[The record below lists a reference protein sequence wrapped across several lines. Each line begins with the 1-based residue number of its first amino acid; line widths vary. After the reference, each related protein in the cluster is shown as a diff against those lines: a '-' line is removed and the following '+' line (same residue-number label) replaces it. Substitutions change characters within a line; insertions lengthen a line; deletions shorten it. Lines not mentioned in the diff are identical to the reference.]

1 MGLKAC
7 LFNEDIDLTGGSA
20 AVAAALAAGIR
31 GGFTVDGDSV
41 IAPVS
46 DNMHIVGV
54 LSGTETAAIE
64 GGTLTVTG
72 MARPLSLGGTYVVP
86 LHVFRQLGLWIPIG
100 SGADIDFLGY
110 DHAAAAQEF
119 CSVIVDDPNM
129 PDPWGITPYQ
139 SLQSLLGEDG
149 TTISVGIASAARV
162 AATQSGHTDICGR
175 TTAYTDGQAAI
186 ANDASIDIYV
196 LDVYVRE
203 AAGYSGVG
211 LEAPG
216 NQANLD
222 FPTLATVD
230 SHYNMKEMFGGA
242 LRCTGQ
248 RPFSIY
254 GYGVG
259 AGAIAETVLVLGVKG
274 L

>member
-20 AVAAALAAGIR
+20 AVAAALAAGVR
-31 GGFTVDGDSV
+31 GGFVVDGDS
-41 IAPVS
+41 ILAPVS
-46 DNMHIVGV
+46 DGMHIVGV

-72 MARPLSLGGTYVVP
+72 MPRDLSLGGTYVVP
-86 LHVFRQLGLWIPIG
+86 LHVFQQLGLWIPIAG
-100 SGADIDFLGY
+100 GADIDFLGY

-119 CSVIVDDPNM
+119 CSVIIDDPTM
-129 PDPWGITPYQ
+129 PDPWDITPYNN
-139 SLQSLLGEDG
+139 LEGLLGRDG
-149 TTISVGIASAARV
+149 TTLNVGITSAARV

-175 TTAYTDGQAAI
+175 TTAYTDAQPAI
-186 ANDASIDIYV
+186 PNVADIDIYV
-196 LDVYVRE
+196 LDIHVIE

-216 NQANLD
+216 MRANLD
-222 FPTLATVD
+222 FPTLATLET
-230 SHYNMKEMFGGA
+230 HYNMKDMFGGA
-242 LRCTGQ
+242 LHCKSNS
-248 RPFSIY
+248 PFNIY

-259 AGAIAETVLVLGVKG
+259 AGAIAETRLTLGVKG

>member
-1 MGLKAC
+1 MGLKAG

-20 AVAAALAAGIR
+20 AVAAALAAGVR
-31 GGFTVDGDSV
+31 GGFVVEGDS
-41 IAPVS
+41 ILAPVS
-46 DNMHIVGV
+46 DGMHIVGV

-64 GGTLTVTG
+64 GGTITVNG
-72 MARPLSLGGTYVVP
+72 MARNLSIGGTYVVP
-86 LHVFRQLGLWIPIG
+86 LHVFRDLGLWIPLP

-110 DHAAAAQEF
+110 DHVATAQEF

-139 SLQSLLGEDG
+139 SLQGLLGDKG
-149 TTISVGIASAARV
+149 TTLNVAVTSAARV

-186 ANDASIDIYV
+186 PNDVDIDIYV
-196 LDVYVRE
+196 LAIDVIE

-216 NQANLD
+216 NVANLD
-222 FPTLATVD
+222 FPTLATVQT
-230 SHYNMKEMFGGA
+230 HYDMKEMFGGA
-242 LRCTGQ
+242 LHCKAN
-248 RPFSIY
+248 RPFQIY

-259 AGAIAETVLVLGVKG
+259 AGAIAETILTLGVKG